1 MKVERL
7 KPNDGSEY
15 FLLFD
20 WLRITLAIIV
30 ALGHDDVIQWQH
42 AGNLSVQVFFALSGW
57 LIGGIL
63 LSTKKDELPRF
74 FFNRVTRIW
83 IPYLIAIILVVCA
96 SFLKDD
102 FTAKWLEIVFY
113 KITFVYNLFGTSQLS
128 EFRDMMPLQ
137 GSFSHAW
144 SICAEEQFYLLAP
157 LLIVLIPARIGKSLL
172 LWVLISMLAISFHA
186 YGAIAL
192 GVLAAILKASFGNW
206 HMSNKAIILLC
217 ISLLISITFM
227 YFELSPY
234 IYVAP
239 FFSIVLVLL
248 LARPG
253 TKNKVSQFL
262 GGMSYPFYLNHWIG
276 IFCAHAM
283 LDPFG
288 MRDGS
293 LSKVVALVLNLLIAA
308 VLYYLVDSNIRKC
321 RASWFTFSRGI
332 GSTVAAYGLM
342 IMGLFGGLVI
352 FNVS

>member
-1 MKVERL
+1 MISNNR
-7 KPNDGSEY
+7 NEY

-20 WLRITLAIIV
+20 WLRIILAIIV

-63 LSTKKDELPRF
+63 LGTKEEELPRF

-83 IPYLIAIILVVCA
+83 IPYLIAIFLMICA

-102 FTAKWLEIVFY
+102 LTAKWLEIVFY
-113 KITFVYNLFGTSQLS
+113 KITFVYNLFGTSQLE
-128 EFRDMMPLQ
+128 EFKHLMPLQ
-137 GSFSHAW
+137 GSVSHFW

-157 LLIVLIPARIGKSLL
+157 LIIVLMPVRIGKSLL
-172 LWVLISMLAISFHA
+172 LWLIISMLAISFNA
-186 YGAIAL
+186 YAAIAL
-192 GVLAAILKASFGNW
+192 GVLASILKASFGNW
-206 HMSNKAIILLC
+206 HMSNKSIVLLC
-217 ISLLISITFM
+217 ISLFMSITFM
-227 YFELSPY
+227 YVESTLY

-239 FFSIVLVLL
+239 IFSIVLVLL

-253 TKNKVSQFL
+253 PKNKISQFL

-276 IFCAHAM
+276 IFCAHAI

-293 LSKVVALVLNLLIAA
+293 LSKVIALALNLIIAA
-308 VLYYLVDSNIRKC
+308 VLYYLVDSNIRKY
-321 RASWFTFSRGI
+321 RTSWFTFSRGI
-332 GSTVAAYGLM
+332 SSTVAAYGLM